1 MEELKKEHQGAGHP
15 VRPLSQRLEGA
26 SLSQP
31 SDVLA
36 LVSVCPLRAL
46 ARKSS
51 METVRSPR
59 GPNIRI
65 CSVCSFVQQTFA
77 KCPLSAR
84 HWAGLRDAR

>member
-1 MEELKKEHQGAGHP
+1 MEELKKEQEGAGQQ

-26 SLSQP
+26 SASQP
-31 SDVLA
+31 SYVLA
-36 LVSVCPLRAL
+36 LVGVCPPKVP

-51 METVRSPR
+51 METPRNPR
-59 GPNIRI
+59 GPIIHI

-77 KCPLSAR
+77 KCLTGAR